1 MSRGPNWCFTI
12 NNYDEA
18 TETIIADLCTNEG
31 SDVRYICYGREVG
44 ASGTPHL
51 QGYVQFKKKK
61 RLGGVKR
68 VPGLARAH
76 LELAR
81 GTFEHNR
88 RYCSKAGD
96 FVEYGSPVV
105 KAGQRTD
112 LSGMKEL
119 IDEGKTELEC
129 AEANFSC
136 WANNYKALD
145 RYRQL
150 KANRRCWKTIV
161 IVLIG
166 PTGVGKTRFVFDQPD
181 DRELYV
187 WNYSG
192 RDVWFDGYYGQDR
205 VLFDD
210 FDWGQ
215 IPYRMMLR
223 LLDRYPCK
231 VPVKG
236 SWAEWKPRKV
246 YITSN
251 REIDAWYPNEDTSHL
266 KRRVT
271 SVIRFE

>member
-18 TETIIADLCTNEG
+18 TQEALRSLCADA
-31 SDVRYICYGREVG
+31 SSHVRYIIFGRETG
-44 ASGTPHL
+44 RNGTDHL
-51 QGYVQFKKKK
+51 QGYLQFTKKK

-68 VPGLARAH
+68 TAGFARAH

-81 GTFEHNR
+81 GTFEDNR
-88 RYCSKAGD
+88 KYCSKGED
-96 FVEYGSPVV
+96 FEEYGIPVV

-112 LSGMKEL
+112 LMSMKAM
-119 IDEGKTELEC
+119 IDEGKTELEV

-145 RYRQL
+145 RYRQM
-150 KANRRCWKTIV
+150 KSARRNWKTVV

-236 SWAEWKPRKV
+236 SWAEWKPRKI

-251 REIDAWYPNEDTSHL
+251 REINQWYPNEDTSHL
-266 KRRVT
+266 ERRVT
-271 SVIRFE
+271 SIIRFE